1 MFSRILGDSRAA
13 LGEATGFTFSRV
25 ASKAFYSP
33 RPRSRGVSAGTL
45 PSVRSRFPSRPP
57 GHPGPVPAQKSSLPA
72 AACAPWAMC
81 VCMRNS
87 LVADTSETAA
97 VIPASAAQELSWVH
111 RTSFCDFSPVGRVD
125 RHAFP
130 LLPPSFSASR
140 LRTRGDIMTFC
151 PGRLSP
157 GHREGSWAVSVCS
170 VLLSFCPGC
179 FTDPGPPQ
187 EAYPSYSGWRPRAPQ
202 VPPTLAL
209 KQPPGKQPDS
219 RTAGGLSRFLR
230 PGGGRRAHAPW
241 SRPQG
246 CQSERPGAP
255 WLLAVCEVGA
265 VPCVVGNSRNGG
277 RRGPAAPH
285 GGEAC
290 AEPTRGAGRDV

>member
-1 MFSRILGDSRAA
+1 MTFLRLGVLTDM
-13 LGEATGFTFSRV
+13 
-25 ASKAFYSP
+25 
-33 RPRSRGVSAGTL
+33 
-45 PSVRSRFPSRPP
+45 RFPSS
-57 GHPGPVPAQKSSLPA
+57 HLIFWS
-72 AACAPWAMC
+72 
-81 VCMRNS
+81 
-87 LVADTSETAA
+87 
-97 VIPASAAQELSWVH
+97 
-111 RTSFCDFSPVGRVD
+111 
-125 RHAFP
+125 
-130 LLPPSFSASR
+130 SR
-140 LRTRGDIMTFC
+140 LRTRGNIMTTC
-151 PGRLSP
+151 PGHLSP
-157 GHREGSWAVSVCS
+157 GHREGSWAVSVCP
-170 VLLSFCPGC
+170 VLLSFWV
-179 FTDPGPPQ
+179 FHGPRAPQ
-187 EAYPSYSGWRPRAPQ
+187 EAYPSHSGWRPRAPQ